1 MKMTIK
7 YLKVFFVWAFILFA
21 MPMVAQQRPEM
32 KFDPARF
39 DAEMEQ
45 FITTEVGLSPKE
57 ASQFFPV
64 FREMLRKQRVIFA
77 EMRRYHHVDINDD
90 KACSEA
96 IRKRDE
102 LDIQI
107 KEIQQ
112 EYDNTFL
119 KILPA
124 GKVMGVIK
132 AEEKFHRQA
141 FRSAAKHDRGRK

>member
-1 MKMTIK
+1 MEMTIK
-7 YLKVFFVWAFILFA
+7 HLKFFLIWAFVLLA
-21 MPMVAQQRPEM
+21 MPLMAQQRPET

-45 FITTEVGLSPKE
+45 FITTEVGLNPKE

-64 FREMLRKQRVIFA
+64 FREMLKKQRVVFA
-77 EMRRYHHVDINDD
+77 EMRRYRHVDTNDD
-90 KACSEA
+90 KACCEA

-112 EYDNTFL
+112 EYDNKFL

-141 FRSAAKHDRGRK
+141 FKSAAKHDRGRK